1 MKPERSMAFVGVTE
15 TISLRIRQQIRRVEE
30 RLEHDWK
37 WVGADNPDLVFI
49 DPDSDDGKMARGRA
63 KVTGMRF
70 IEVIDEDMPGN
81 DEAPT
86 LRVPI
91 KQDVLVKLLNQA
103 GTATVATGELAFQ
116 NAADFYFRDLQD
128 DDGASPAMVA
138 RDPELAQGLE
148 DIIRGEELSEGDR
161 QQQHLA
167 SDAGITVLG
176 YEDDP
181 VGHGE
186 SEPSGAGRFT
196 GATLRPRITVAA
208 GTDLARAD
216 AIHREIHKVCFI
228 ARSVAFPV
236 AFEARYVIG

>member
-1 MKPERSMAFVGVTE
+1 MAE
-15 TISLRIRQQIRRVEE
+15 A
-30 RLEHDWK
+30 HD
-37 WVGADNPDLVFI
+37 FT
-49 DPDSDDGKMARGRA
+49 A
-63 KVTGMRF
+63 KVVWTGNRG
-70 IEVIDEDMPGN
+70 EGTAHYRAYDRTWELRTEGKPVLPCSNDPRLGGDPGLYNPEDM
-81 DEAPT
+81 
-86 LRVPI
+86 LI
-91 KQDVLVKLLNQA
+91 
-103 GTATVATGELAFQ
+103 
-116 NAADFYFRDLQD
+116 AA
-128 DDGASPAMVA
+128 
-138 RDPELAQGLE
+138 
-148 DIIRGEELSEGDR
+148 LSSCHMLWYL
-161 QQQHLA
+161 HLA

-216 AIHREIHKVCFI
+216 AIHGEIHKVCFI